1 MENYMKT
8 ENGST
13 GTDEDKFFKSAMI
26 LLFIT
31 AFSLVIN
38 LAQFCILLDIRKT
51 AIDNGLA
58 QYDSKTGNFVWI
70 TKRE

>member
-1 MENYMKT
+1 MKNENVS
-8 ENGST
+8 NG
-13 GTDEDKFFKSAMI
+13 DEDKFFKSAMI

-31 AFSLVIN
+31 AFSLVLN
-38 LAQFCILLDIRKT
+38 LAQFCILLDIKKT

-70 TKRE
+70 PKRE